1 MRTPQF
7 IMVFKTLGYPYTISK
22 TSLSAV
28 GSPHAWPQLLAALE
42 WLVELLTYDADAADG
57 HGTNAGFDGDGGA
70 GDDLTRAGDLRFIEY
85 LGVAY
90 QAFLSGDDAGYD
102 RLEEEFSA
110 SFDAQTSECSELV
123 ATREAEQARL
133 MKEIEQHKAVGATL
147 PAKREKLAVLESDHE
162 KLCDFVEKLQEHSHT
177 LQEKVKSK
185 EADLAAQKELIDA
198 AKDSKEQLKARVSTQ
213 ELSADEALR
222 MVAERERLERTL
234 NEATAYHAAQRQ
246 QAWEAD
252 MELSRR
258 TEELERSIHAYTA
271 QATSLQLLPKGSKN
285 AKGIDFRMVPNAER
299 IPTAGSL
306 ADVLT
311 TDVHGAIMPALA
323 NFKELVTRKCAEL
336 RANGNL
342 LLDQE
347 EHSAEALEEATD
359 ALEALQTKHAKLED
373 ALRREKED
381 LEATLAERAA
391 EARTIEEGFE
401 ELRDNPAE
409 RERKKVLQTQ
419 RMAELRSQLAEQQER
434 HDADAGRAQEMVL
447 AALGQLADYKAHV
460 GRQVASLTQHYSARE
475 AALPSL

>member
-1 MRTPQF
+1 
-7 IMVFKTLGYPYTISK
+7 MVFKTLGYPYTISK

-42 WLVELLTYDADAADG
+42 WLVELLTYDADAADAGG
-57 HGTNAGFDGDGGA
+57 HGTNAGFHGDSGA

-102 RLEEEFSA
+102 RLEHDFSA
-110 SFDAQTSECSELV
+110 SFDAQTGECSALV
-123 ATREAEQARL
+123 ASREAEQARL
-133 MKEIEQHKAVGATL
+133 MKDIEQHKAVGATL

-162 KLCDFVEKLQEHSHT
+162 KLCDFVGKLQEHSAT
-177 LQEKVKSK
+177 LGAKVRAK
-185 EADLAAQKELIDA
+185 EVDLAAQKELVDA
-198 AKDSKEQLKARVSTQ
+198 AKDAKEQLKTRVSTQ

-258 TEELERSIHAYTA
+258 TEELERSIHAYAA

-285 AKGIDFRMVPNAER
+285 AKGIDFRLVPNAER
-299 IPTAGSL
+299 LPTAGSL

-311 TDVHGAIMPALA
+311 TDVHGEIMPALA
-323 NFKELVTRKCAEL
+323 NFKALVARKCAEL
-336 RANGNL
+336 RANANL

-347 EHSAEALEEATD
+347 EHSAEAVEEATD
-359 ALEALQTKHAKLED
+359 ALDALQAQHAKLED

-381 LEATLAERAA
+381 VEATLAERGA
-391 EARTIEEGFE
+391 EARTIEQAME

-409 RERKKVLQTQ
+409 RERKKVAQTQ
-419 RMAELRSQLAEQQER
+419 RLAELRAQLAEQRER
-434 HDADAGRAQEMVL
+434 HDADAGRSQETVL

-460 GRQVASLTQHYSARE
+460 GRQVAGLKQHYAARE
-475 AALPSL
+475 AALAAL